1 MSADSI
7 GPSRQEIIK
16 SVFLE
21 EKFVD
26 NQAVLEK
33 KAAMIPLEDFRD
45 LEHVLLVVNG
55 FFTLSFDQ
63 QSCYVEAIEVIMET
77 LGPKHLKEF
86 VDKLFPPELEVD
98 QLYKHLDV
106 YLLLFDAVPK
116 IIRQFQDFP
125 LPATEPSTPEVS
137 KKKVRGRASG
147 YFSDDPLDHFK
158 VNLFNAIEKLLYCQL
173 EGKLPRVKSI
183 IERIS
188 DALTQHENENKLLL
202 IITTLLLSE
211 DPDKKLAGLELIH
224 SIVKNLGLEYIEG
237 FVISSLVSILAV
249 QNTKRHVPREIR
261 RSGLLCFIKLLET
274 SEIDP
279 FYDKV
284 VLITDD
290 ILKQADEELRVILLE
305 SAYIFINKMKF
316 DYAKTK
322 ILSRFIE
329 GAKSERKFHKQT
341 ALFQMHKVIKAL
353 ILKIQKIFNPDLNL
367 LNELFKLYFNIEHY
381 AESLPNNLRH
391 AIASVNYAQIGE
403 LATLYGQKLGP
414 YMKYFFGKVDDSV
427 DPKMTFTVKC
437 CIADNLGRIAEAL
450 GREFV
455 EKELIFIIDKKFL
468 TLGPKTPQEVK
479 TRTIQQLAKVLRMTA
494 PTTRRIF
501 ADYYIC
507 LQDHVIKWR
516 IRASICD
523 QLEEL
528 INLFE
533 PADTLSFIVPMFFIF
548 CKDSVAAVRKRA
560 VSKCH
565 LLLLKVKANIPEHVS
580 IVTENMKLLA
590 NESKFTMRLVFVD
603 LFENLMNNVPNQV
616 NQALKDTMLVLTKD
630 HVVNVRI
637 RVASFVCAYFQTGKK
652 LDFCDTLL
660 ALLAKDT
667 EKDVQKLVAEA
678 TAARNKKY

>member
-1 MSADSI
+1 MSFDPI

-26 NQAVLEK
+26 SEAVLEK
-33 KAAMIPLEDFRD
+33 EAAMVQLEDFRD

-55 FFTLSFDQ
+55 FFTLSFEQ
-63 QSCYVEAIEVIMET
+63 QSCYVEAIDVIMET
-77 LGPKHLKEF
+77 LGEKHLKAF
-86 VDKLFPPELEVD
+86 ADKMFPAELTVD
-98 QLYKHLDV
+98 QVYKHLDV

-116 IIRQFQDFP
+116 IIKRFQDFP
-125 LPATEPSTPEVS
+125 LPVTEPSTPEGP
-137 KKKVRGRASG
+137 KKVVRGRASG

-183 IERIS
+183 MERIS
-188 DALTQHENENKLLL
+188 NSLTQHENENKLLL
-202 IITTLLLSE
+202 IMTTLLLSE
-211 DPDKKLAGLELIH
+211 ESDKKLAGLELIH
-224 SIVKNLGLEYIEG
+224 SIVKNLGQEYIEG

-249 QNTKRHVPREIR
+249 QNTKKHVPREIR
-261 RSGLLCFIKLLET
+261 RSGFLCFIKLLET
-274 SEIDP
+274 SEIDL

-290 ILKQADEELRVILLE
+290 TLKQADEELRVILLE
-305 SAYIFINKMKF
+305 SAHIFIEKMKY
-316 DYAKTK
+316 DYGKTK
-322 ILSRFIE
+322 ILPRFID
-329 GAKSERKFHKQT
+329 GAKGDRKFHKQT
-341 ALFQMHKVIKAL
+341 ALFHLHKVIKAL
-353 ILKIQKIFNPDLNL
+353 ILKIQKIFNPDLNS

-403 LATLYGQKLGP
+403 LATLYGQKLAP
-414 YMKYFFGKVDDSV
+414 YLKYFFSKIDDSK
-427 DPKMTFTVKC
+427 DSKMTFTVKC
-437 CIADNLGRIAEAL
+437 SFADNLGRIAEAT

-468 TLGPKTPQEVK
+468 TLGPKTQQEVK

-523 QLEEL
+523 QLEDL

-590 NESKFTMRLVFVD
+590 SDKKFTMRLVYVD
-603 LFENLMNNVPNQV
+603 LFENLMHQVPKEV
-616 NQALKDTMLVLTKD
+616 NQTLKDTTLVLAKD
-630 HVVNVRI
+630 HVANVRI
-637 RVASFVCAYFQTGKK
+637 RVAAFVCDYFQTGKK
-652 LDFCDTLL
+652 LEFCDTLL

-667 EKDVQKLVAEA
+667 EKDVQKLVEQA
-678 TAARNKKY
+678 TALRNKRR